1 MNGLKKSFA
10 VSEPSPLT
18 CRRITDSARVPGGLV
33 PGPGAGETPLP
44 VATMIR
50 PGPSETRPPPDCQM
64 PAMPLLRPA
73 SVDHSVV
80 ICADVVRTPAM
91 YPT

>member
-1 MNGLKKSFA
+1 MLLVGLKKSFA
-10 VSEPSPLT
+10 VSDPSALT
-18 CRRITDSARVPGGLV
+18 CSRITDSASVPGGLV

-64 PAMPLLRPA
+64 PPSALDLPA
-73 SVDHSVV
+73 SVDHSVD
-80 ICADVVRTPAM
+80 IAGVVVFTPAM
-91 YPT
+91 

>member
-1 MNGLKKSFA
+1 M
-10 VSEPSPLT
+10 
-18 CRRITDSARVPGGLV
+18 

-64 PAMPLLRPA
+64 PPSALDLPA
-73 SVDHSVV
+73 SVDQSVD
-80 ICADVVRTPAM
+80 IAGVVVLTPAM
-91 YPT
+91 